1 MNRSVLDA
9 SAFLAYLVDE
19 PGAAA
24 VEQAMCQ
31 GTLMSAVNWAEVL
44 SKLAERNQSPD
55 IVEERLVKNGIIGS
69 AVEIVPLVREDAAAI
84 ARLRPL
90 TKKKGLSLGDRACLA
105 LGIRMNLPVLTADGS
120 WKKLP
125 LGMDIRIVR

>member
-1 MNRSVLDA
+1 MSRLVLDA

-24 VEQAMCQ
+24 VEQAMYQ

-55 IVEERLVKNGIIGS
+55 IVQERLVKNGIIGS

-90 TKKKGLSLGDRACLA
+90 TKKRGLSLGDRACLA

-125 LGMDIRIVR
+125 LGMDIRTVR

>member
-1 MNRSVLDA
+1 
-9 SAFLAYLVDE
+9 
-19 PGAAA
+19 
-24 VEQAMCQ
+24 
-31 GTLMSAVNWAEVL
+31 MSAVNWAEVL

-55 IVEERLVKNGIIGS
+55 IVQERLVKNGIIGS

-90 TKKKGLSLGDRACLA
+90 TKKRGLSLGDRACLA

-125 LGMDIRIVR
+125 LGMDIRTVR